1 MAVLTPSRRPGS
13 PPQRTEPPQ
22 GRRIGFSQRIGRW
35 DVKLSPYL
43 YISPFFVFFA
53 LVGAFPLV
61 YTAYVSVHE
70 WHLLGG
76 QGEFVGLQN
85 FADVLAQPVFWKSVG
100 NTFSIFV
107 LSAFPQL
114 ALAVTI
120 AALLDQNLRA
130 ATFWRMGV
138 LVPYVVA
145 PVAVSMIF
153 GRMFADQYGLI
164 NAMLGA
170 LGLDPVGWHS
180 DRLASHVAIATMVNF
195 RWTGYNALILL
206 AAMQAVPRELY
217 EAAVIDGA
225 GRLRQFFS
233 VTIPQIRSTMVFVVI
248 TATIGGMQIFD
259 EVRMFDATGLGGPSR
274 NWMTTVLYLYDVA
287 WGNQKNFGRA
297 AAVAWI
303 LFLLIVAIGLVNFFL
318 TTRIATVES
327 GPSRVSRRRTNAV
340 IARARADLTQTVSAS
355 ARSART
361 APEPDP
367 DPGLAPG
374 AASARTAPDTAP
386 EPDPDPDPGPDPEPA
401 RGEHR

>member
-1 MAVLTPSRRPGS
+1 MTALHTPTPAPARGNPDPAPRRVGFT
-13 PPQRTEPPQ
+13 QR
-22 GRRIGFSQRIGRW
+22 FSRW
-35 DVKLSPYL
+35 DVKLAPYL
-43 YISPFFVFFA
+43 YISPFFILFA

-70 WHLLGG
+70 WNLLGG

-85 FADVLAQPVFWKSVG
+85 FTDVLGQAIFWKSVG

-107 LSAFPQL
+107 LSAAPQL
-114 ALAVTI
+114 ALAITI
-120 AALLDQNLRA
+120 AAVLDQNLRA

-145 PVAVSMIF
+145 PVAVSLIF

-164 NAMLGA
+164 NAILGGI
-170 LGLDPVGWHS
+170 GLDPVGWHS
-180 DRLASHVAIATMVNF
+180 DRFASHVAIATIVNF

-233 VTIPQIRSTMVFVVI
+233 VTVPQIRATMVFVVI

-259 EVRMFDATGLGGPSR
+259 EVRMYDPIGLGGPSR

-297 AAVAWI
+297 AAVAWL
-303 LFLLIVAIGLVNFFL
+303 LFLLIVCIGLINFYL
-318 TTRIATVES
+318 TSRISAADGDRS
-327 GPSRVSRRRTNAV
+327 AVSRRRTQAL
-340 IARARADLTQTVSAS
+340 IAQAQAKARAGSQAEAP
-355 ARSART
+355 T
-361 APEPDP
+361 APLPAHPATPPDEGPP
-367 DPGLAPG
+367 DQAPPSPG
-374 AASARTAPDTAP
+374 RTTRSTTDS
-386 EPDPDPDPGPDPEPA
+386 EDGG
-401 RGEHR
+401 RG